1 MSTVPQQ
8 TNRTTSGLLYGVTCY
23 GIWGLFP
30 IYVQQLKFASALEI
44 VANRVLWSLL
54 LCMLLLMAL
63 RRFAEF
69 LAVLRNP
76 RQFGLLA
83 IAAALI
89 ACNWL
94 TYVYATNSG
103 QVLQA
108 ALGYFIN
115 PLLSILLGVFV
126 LRERLRPAQWL
137 AVGIGLL
144 AIGVIA
150 FGQGQPPWLALAM
163 AVSFGLYGLT
173 KKFAG
178 RSVAPIPSL
187 AVETL
192 LLMPLAV
199 LMLAWLGDHG
209 QSHFTRAGWSSALLL
224 ASTGIA
230 TTVPLVCFAAAARRL
245 PLSTLGMLQYL
256 GPVLIF
262 IIAVVFQHEP
272 MSPARWTGFGLI
284 WLALILVTLD
294 ALRAQRQRR
303 RASLEAANL
312 EPAV

>member
-1 MSTVPQQ
+1 MNPASRATDST
-8 TNRTTSGLLYGVTCY
+8 RAGLIYGVVCY

-30 IYVQQLKFASALEI
+30 LYVQQLAFASALEI

-54 LCMLLLMAL
+54 LCLLLLLAT
-63 RRFAEF
+63 RRMGE
-69 LAVLRNP
+69 LISVLRNP
-76 RQFGLLA
+76 RQLGLLA

-94 TYVYATNSG
+94 TYVYAANSG

-108 ALGYFIN
+108 SLGYFIN
-115 PLLSILLGVFV
+115 PLLTILLGVFV
-126 LRERLRPAQWL
+126 LREHLRPVQWL
-137 AVGIGLL
+137 AVAVGLV

-150 FGQGQPPWLALAM
+150 IGQGQPPWLALAM

-178 RSVAPIPSL
+178 RSIAPIPSL
-187 AVETL
+187 ATETL
-192 LLMPLAV
+192 LLATIAIG
-199 LMLAWLGDHG
+199 MLAWLTHTGH
-209 QSHFTRAGWSSALLL
+209 SHFTQSGVSSALLL

-230 TTVPLVCFAAAARRL
+230 TTVPLVCFAAATRRL

-256 GPVLIF
+256 GPTMIF

-272 MSPARWTGFGLI
+272 MSPARWIGFGLI
-284 WLALILVTLD
+284 WFALVLVTFD
-294 ALRAQRQRR
+294 AVRARRQRR
-303 RASLEAANL
+303 RSTLTAEEL